1 MNIAKIN
8 PCDIANGPGVRVS
21 VFVSGC
27 RRHCPGCHNEQAWDF
42 GYGEPYTPKTEEYIL
57 KLLEPDYI
65 DGITILGGEPLEPEN
80 LEELLALVWR
90 VHEKT
95 GKSVWMYTGYTFET
109 LLNAEDEDGF
119 MRFRL
124 AASADV
130 LVDGEYRE
138 DERDITLKYRGSR
151 NQRII
156 DMQKTKVVLTMMLDE
171 ELPVLEAKPVL
182 WKGEE

>member
-1 MNIAKIN
+1 
-8 PCDIANGPGVRVS
+8 VS

-80 LEELLALVWR
+80 IPGVAEIVQTAEEA
-90 VHEKT
+90 
-95 GKSVWMYTGYTFET
+95 GKSIWIYSGYTLDQLVNRARTEREIWYILDT
-109 LLNAEDEDGF
+109 
-119 MRFRL
+119 
-124 AASADV
+124 ADV

-138 DERDITLKYRGSR
+138 DERDISLKYRGSR
-151 NQRII
+151 NQRVIEI
-156 DMQKTKVVLTMMLDE
+156 TATFVEYWKTGKM
-171 ELPVLEAKPVL
+171 KPVL